1 MVKATYWGGV
11 GVGLTLLLA
20 ACSGVAVETPVG
32 SAAVRGAPT
41 AEPTVVEPAAV
52 TAAETPPATTAA
64 IVEPAFADEAGADGM
79 IAVEQEEANKMADS
93 PEMVTAVA
101 EPVVAE
107 VTDVAPEQPGPTEA
121 QRQLLANLTVKGTP
135 PELQNEVWLN
145 SAPLKLADLRGKVAI
160 VEFWTFG

>member
-1 MVKATYWGGV
+1 
-11 GVGLTLLLA
+11 
-20 ACSGVAVETPVG
+20 
-32 SAAVRGAPT
+32 
-41 AEPTVVEPAAV
+41 VVEPAAV